1 MSLLHAI
8 LAALAMTLVL
18 ELVFALAWGV
28 RKEGLLV
35 VVLMNAMTNPAANV
49 LYFLG
54 VRLQGWPVAWV
65 ALVLEAAVVTA
76 EGLCCR
82 GVIRRPWLFAL
93 LVNLFSY
100 GVGALIQTLF

>member
-1 MSLLHAI
+1 MTENGTREQELKAVIEETVDSSVERAFQKYGRRLRPSPFSPRNLL
-8 LAALAMTLVL
+8 TLVL
-18 ELVFALAWGV
+18 AL
-28 RKEGLLV
+28 
-35 VVLMNAMTNPAANV
+35 
-49 LYFLG
+49 
-54 VRLQGWPVAWV
+54 

-100 GVGALIQTLF
+100 SVGALIQTLF